1 MREFEL
7 VSRALEALG
16 VNSEENFGAQDVE
29 NGNLG
34 RAGPS
39 ENDRVSSVDIDGKAV
54 HVGADGKLSNTSV

>member
-1 MREFEL
+1 M
-7 VSRALEALG
+7 
-16 VNSEENFGAQDVE
+16 E

-39 ENDRVSSVDIDGKAV
+39 ENDRVSSVDTDDKTV